1 MYDYGAIFPFHM
13 FTHLQCQM
21 EHLLSQSHTSM
32 NLCEELVLD
41 IRVFQGSGKY
51 ICKEHAHWLCK
62 RTSILLCSTLNWL
75 ECICPKSSK
84 YHLEQLFYCQHQFRQ
99 IKKITIRLSM
109 YFLTVFYYANIW
121 AVLITLR
128 RKLCQLTTPF
138 PLLLH
143 CSDPSSHSWQW
154 W

>member
-1 MYDYGAIFPFHM
+1 M
-13 FTHLQCQM
+13 
-21 EHLLSQSHTSM
+21 
-32 NLCEELVLD
+32 LD
-41 IRVFQGSGKY
+41 IRFFQGSGKYMY

-84 YHLEQLFYCQHQFRQ
+84 YHLEQLFYCQQQFRQ
-99 IKKITIRLSM
+99 ILVKKKKKKKITIHLSM

-138 PLLLH
+138 P
-143 CSDPSSHSWQW
+143 PSFTLFRPKLSFLAVVVVCLGGA
-154 W
+154 